1 MIPASYIIVGY
12 PVLLSLN
19 ISNFTLVKSL
29 EVDFHSGMT
38 AITGETGAG
47 KSLTLDA
54 LAMAIGDRADS
65 DRIRHGAERA
75 EVSALFDLSN
85 IAEARHWLEHNDFSN
100 TDNQCLLR
108 RIFTREGRSK
118 GYINGQPAT
127 MQQLQQLGEQLIDIH
142 SQHQHQSL
150 LRRDT
155 YRTLV
160 DNHGGHQTLAA
171 TVAEHFRQWRDVQQR
186 LEQLSQQSTDLDARR
201 ELLSFQVDELNQLN
215 LAEGELEQLEQ
226 KQTQLA
232 NADATLTQSQQ
243 LLSLCSDDD
252 QFNLLNGLHQAC
264 TLAAE
269 LPGQS
274 AIAEDIADMLVNARI
289 QVEEASTSL
298 RQYIDGVELDPQQLA
313 QVEQRLSDIYQMAR
327 KHRSQPEMLRA
338 LHQQLQAQLEAL
350 CGGEQDLEQLAR
362 QAQELRQHYLQQ
374 ARKLSTKRQQAAKK
388 LTQAV
393 NQYLPDLAMPGAQFT
408 IELVPLDE
416 AKQSPYGLES
426 IDFLIAS
433 NPGQPA
439 KPLAKVA
446 SGGELSR
453 ISLAIQVVAAQHSTT
468 PTLVFDEVDVGIGG
482 TTADVVGKLLRQ
494 LGQTGKHQG
503 QVICVT
509 HQPQVASRAHHH
521 LQVSKSSDGQST
533 QTALNS
539 LAEAERIDEVAR
551 MLGGAKITQQTR
563 THAQEMLEL
572 ATQ

>member
-1 MIPASYIIVGY
+1 M
-12 PVLLSLN
+12 LLSLN
-19 ISNFTLVKSL
+19 INNFTLVDSL
-29 EVDFHSGMT
+29 EVDFHAGMT

-75 EVSALFDLSN
+75 EVAALFDLSA
-85 IAEARHWLEHNDFSN
+85 IPGAQQWLAENDF
-100 TDNQCLLR
+100 DNPDNHCLLR
-108 RIFTREGRSK
+108 RLFTREGRSR

-155 YRTLV
+155 YRVLV
-160 DNHGGHQTLAA
+160 DDHGGHQELAA
-171 TVAEHFRQWRDVQQR
+171 AVSHSYRQWRDLQDR
-186 LEQLSQQSTDLDARR
+186 LDLLSQQSGELDARR
-201 ELLSFQVDELNQLN
+201 ELLGFQVDELNQLN

-232 NADATLTQSQQ
+232 NADAILSQSHQ
-243 LLSLCSDDD
+243 LLNLCSDDD
-252 QFNLLNGLHQAC
+252 SFNLLSGLNQAC
-264 TLAAE
+264 SLTAE

-274 AIAEDIADMLVNARI
+274 AATEEIADMLASARI
-289 QVEEASTSL
+289 QVEEASASL
-298 RQYIDGVELDPQQLA
+298 RQHIDSVELDPQQLA
-313 QVEQRLSDIYQMAR
+313 DVEQRLSDIYQMAR
-327 KHRSQPEMLRA
+327 KHRTQPELLRD
-338 LHQQLQAQLEAL
+338 LHQDLQGQLNEL
-350 CGGEQDLEQLAR
+350 CGGEQDLEQLAQ
-362 QAQELRQHYLQQ
+362 QAQELRQQYLQQ
-374 ARKLSTKRQQAAKK
+374 ARKLSTQRQRAAKT
-388 LTQAV
+388 LAQAV
-393 NQYLPDLAMPGAQFT
+393 NQHLPELAMPGAQLT
-408 IELVPLDE
+408 IELVALEE
-416 AKQSPYGLES
+416 AKYSPQGLES

-494 LGQTGKHQG
+494 LGGNG

-521 LQVSKSSDGQST
+521 LQVSKSSDGEST
-533 QTALNS
+533 QTALTS
-539 LAEAERIDEVAR
+539 LVSNERIEEVAR
-551 MLGGAKITQQTR
+551 MLGGAKITRQTR
-563 THAQEMLEL
+563 THAREMLEL
-572 ATQ
+572 AAE